1 MPGYDFYQAHRAVLS
16 RILIKKYMASDNLYI
31 AELMIRLFAGI
42 VFMFQGYDKLF
53 RIKIPGVVDAF
64 KVESENSR
72 IPGPLLSG
80 LAYYT
85 SYVEFFGGLFL
96 VMGFLTNYTLYA
108 LGLDLIFVTIAFSF
122 LEPMWDMKHVFPRLI
137 LLVALLLLPEQIR
150 QISVDCL
157 IK

>member
-1 MPGYDFYQAHRAVLS
+1 
-16 RILIKKYMASDNLYI
+16 MADNLNI
-31 AELMIRLFAGI
+31 AELLVRLFTGI

-64 KVESENSR
+64 KAESENAK
-72 IPGPLLSG
+72 IPGTLISG

-96 VMGFLTNYTLYA
+96 VIGFLTNYTLYA
-108 LGLDLIFVTIAFSF
+108 LSLDLLFVTIAFSY

-137 LLVALLLLPEQIR
+137 LLVFLLLLPEQVR

-157 IK
+157 VK

>member
-1 MPGYDFYQAHRAVLS
+1 
-16 RILIKKYMASDNLYI
+16 MADNLQF
-31 AELMIRLFAGI
+31 AELLIRLFAGI

-64 KVESENSR
+64 KVESQNAD

-85 SYVEFFGGLFL
+85 SYVEFLGGFFL
-96 VMGFLTNYTLYA
+96 IFGFLTKYTLYA
-108 LGLDLIFVTIAFSF
+108 LGLDLIFVTIAFSY

-137 LLVALLLLPEQIR
+137 LLVALLILPEHLR
-150 QISVDCL
+150 QISVDYFL
-157 IK
+157 K